1 MKFHRFAE
9 IFPLIEGDDFAALVA
24 DIEAHG
30 LQEKIVRYDGKVL
43 DGRNRF
49 LACQKAKVKPQY
61 RDFKGTDEQALA
73 FVVSANVQRRH
84 LTASQLSMASARLAT
99 LRSGQRSD
107 HVEGVSIE
115 TASEMVGASVCG
127 TKRARKVINEGSK
140 ALQNAVDSGEVS
152 VSKAVSV
159 VDLPKSEQLAAAKA
173 KPAKAPEPEP
183 EASWEPD
190 EEAALE
196 QAEKELAASV
206 DKVMASDDRLA
217 ASYAEMKR
225 QAAEIASLKLSRD
238 GFQNRCNEIL
248 TRYKALQRK
257 AEKLEKENQSLR
269 LKGAA

>member
-1 MKFHRFAE
+1 MKFHPYAE

-30 LQEKIVRYDGKVL
+30 LQEKIVRYGGKVL

-49 LACQKAKVKPQY
+49 LACQKAKVKPQF
-61 RDFKGTDEQALA
+61 RDFKGTDEEALA
-73 FVVSANVQRRH
+73 FAWSANVHRRH
-84 LTASQLSMASARLAT
+84 LSASQLGIA
-99 LRSGQRSD
+99 
-107 HVEGVSIE
+107 V
-115 TASEMVGASVCG
+115 
-127 TKRARKVINEGSK
+127 TKRATLAVGANQHAQNCAPSQSEAAEDAGISRRTVQHARKVVEQGSK
-140 ALQNAVDSGEVS
+140 ALVKAVEADEIS
-152 VSKAVSV
+152 VSRAASV
-159 VDLPKSEQLAAAKA
+159 VGLPKAEQLAAAKA
-173 KPAKAPEPEP
+173 KPELSSE
-183 EASWEPD
+183 WEPD

-196 QAEKELAASV
+196 QAEKELAASI

-257 AEKLEKENQSLR
+257 VEKLEKENQSLR